1 MAVEDGAVLAKLF
14 SHLSSHRQ
22 IESFLYAFQE
32 LRQARVRTVRAGE
45 LASAFF
51 MTADGPE
58 AAQRDAAMKARAAQ
72 GGNVLDAGDGA
83 EDGSA
88 EASAAWD
95 EYRVIF
101 GYDCEDEADDWWV
114 QWGVL
119 RERARGSEDGSD
131 AEEPGAAVRR
141 RASTQPLLDFS
152 KAMSAVETAVS
163 F

>member
-1 MAVEDGAVLAKLF
+1 MAVEDGAVLAKIF
-14 SHLSSHRQ
+14 SHISSKRQ
-22 IESFLYAFQE
+22 IQSFLYAFHE
-32 LRQARVRTVRAGE
+32 IRQDRVRTVRAGE
-45 LASAFF
+45 LASTFF

-58 AAQRDAAMKARAAQ
+58 AVQRDAAMLAKAQQ
-72 GGNVLDAGDGA
+72 GGNVLDSEND
-83 EDGSA
+83 
-88 EASAAWD
+88 ASAVWD
-95 EYRVIF
+95 EYRIVF

>member
-1 MAVEDGAVLAKLF
+1 MAVEDGAVLAKIF

-22 IESFLYAFQE
+22 IHSFLAAFQE
-32 LRQARVRTVRAGE
+32 IRQARVRTVRQGE
-45 LASAFF
+45 LQSAFF

-58 AAQRDAAMKARAAQ
+58 AAARDAAMLAKAQA
-72 GGNVLDAGDGA
+72 GGNVLDSEG
-83 EDGSA
+83 
-88 EASAAWD
+88 EASAVWD
-95 EYRVIF
+95 EYRVVF
-101 GYDCEDEADDWWV
+101 GYGCEDEADDWWV

>member
-1 MAVEDGAVLAKLF
+1 MLPVDPPDQIGFWGYESDA
-14 SHLSSHRQ
+14 SSP
-22 IESFLYAFQE
+22 SGP
-32 LRQARVRTVRAGE
+32 RTTCDAGE
-45 LASAFF
+45 E
-51 MTADGPE
+51 DDPQWRE
-58 AAQRDAAMKARAAQ
+58 
-72 GGNVLDAGDGA
+72 VA
-83 EDGSA
+83 ETFA
-88 EASAAWD
+88 
-95 EYRVIF
+95 
-101 GYDCEDEADDWWV
+101 YDCEDEADDWWV

>member
-1 MAVEDGAVLAKLF
+1 MSVASLLGGAIRDRIRVYGWVGGDKPSDVL
-14 SHLSSHRQ
+14 
-22 IESFLYAFQE
+22 
-32 LRQARVRTVRAGE
+32 
-45 LASAFF
+45 
-51 MTADGPE
+51 E
-58 AAQRDAAMKARAAQ
+58 AAK
-72 GGNVLDAGDGA
+72 GNIFALSIPPGL
-83 EDGSA
+83 A
-88 EASAAWD
+88 EAHDRQLRAQS
-95 EYRVIF
+95 ERGLENLSTSMTSGQTSEEMMMTVESIF
-101 GYDCEDEADDWWV
+101 GYDPEDAADDWWV